1 MLKSLLSRRV
11 PPDPPQISG
20 HGRTETET
28 EREVRGGEERTG
40 DHWDHWQGED
50 TEDWSLVVV
59 RRHSVSQISP
69 SLISRPPTAAELW
82 LTTGSGFPL
91 LVCRDSD

>member
-59 RRHSVSQISP
+59 RRHSVSQSDLSVSDISP
-69 SLISRPPTAAELW
+69 TDCS
-82 LTTGSGFPL
+82 
-91 LVCRDSD
+91 

>member
-11 PPDPPQISG
+11 PPDPPEISG
-20 HGRTETET
+20 QGRTETET

-40 DHWDHWQGED
+40 DHWEGED

-59 RRHSVSQISP
+59 RRHSVSQSDLSVSDISP
-69 SLISRPPTAAELW
+69 TDCS
-82 LTTGSGFPL
+82 
-91 LVCRDSD
+91 